1 MRPQLRHGRTP
12 CRRLAGWARGLA
24 LAPLAGCL
32 PHLGVS
38 AQEPPFLN
46 GIDFDEPTHAL
57 RLPPSLREISGLAF
71 LDTRLLAHNDE
82 DGFLV
87 ELNKEDGS
95 VIGWTHLGPDRVLG
109 DFEGVAT
116 LGDTLFMIT
125 SGGTLVAFQE
135 SVDDQPVSYVATL
148 TPAGDICEIEGLASA
163 LDGRL
168 WAVCKTNRD
177 RALRNG
183 LRILAMDPL
192 EPDGPVQ
199 MVFEMTEE
207 QLDYIGVEGLRPSAI
222 EILPGGHTLVLSARG
237 RLLLELD
244 TRGRPVAWV
253 ELSKSRHP
261 QAEGLAVSPDG
272 ALWIADEGGRGRGRL
287 VRYGPRQGG

>member
-1 MRPQLRHGRTP
+1 MS
-12 CRRLAGWARGLA
+12 
-24 LAPLAGCL
+24 
-32 PHLGVS
+32 HLGVS

-46 GIDFDEPTHAL
+46 GIDFDEPTESL

-71 LDTRLLAHNDE
+71 LDSRLLAHNDE

-95 VIGWTHLGPDRVLG
+95 VVRWTHLGPDRVLG

-116 LGDTLFMIT
+116 RGDSLFMIT
-125 SGGTLVAFQE
+125 SGGTLVMFEE
-135 SVDDQPVSYVATL
+135 SVDDHPVSYVATP
-148 TPAGDICEIEGLASA
+148 TPAKDICEVEGLASG

-168 WAVCKTNRD
+168 WAACKTNRD

-183 LRILAMDPL
+183 LRILALDPTR
-192 EPDGPVQ
+192 PDAPLQTV
-199 MVFEMTEE
+199 VEMTAG
-207 QLDYIGVEGLRPSAI
+207 QLEYFGVEGLRPSAI
-222 EILPGGHTLVLSARG
+222 DVLPGGHTLVLSARG

-287 VRYGPRQGG
+287 TRYGPREEG